1 MRAAV
6 PPFFCTSAMACRASV
21 VFPLL
26 SGPYTCTQARG
37 HWKFGHPRT
46 AHLAALPMRYLQ
58 QYSAIWLALVWLMQV
73 KGWWRAG
80 TDLNDPPLRE
90 ASSQCNVQ
98 RQRPTWDSLSALKL
112 DLFFWTAAQGSY
124 TPPHKYREVLH
135 KFEKTSNGLL
145 LGHSYTLVWTPLIF
159 MMLPLPNR
167 ALTSFN
173 TDSRAFACKW
183 QAVLRAL

>member
-1 MRAAV
+1 MILPFGK
-6 PPFFCTSAMACRASV
+6 PPPSAMSSV
-21 VFPLL
+21 SAPLGMVSL
-26 SGPYTCTQARG
+26 HIKSN
-37 HWKFGHPRT
+37 
-46 AHLAALPMRYLQ
+46 
-58 QYSAIWLALVWLMQV
+58 LV
-73 KGWWRAG
+73 
-80 TDLNDPPLRE
+80 
-90 ASSQCNVQ
+90 S
-98 RQRPTWDSLSALKL
+98 
-112 DLFFWTAAQGSY
+112 WTAAQGSY

-135 KFEKTSNGLL
+135 EFEKTSTGLL